1 MRKDEYKY
9 RETQTKP
16 RESIQQPGLLTQ
28 LLQLGGDEPDHDCIR
43 HEVSLLCTDSVSS
56 ARSPAD
62 LLTYIRLSGQPQLG
76 PVPHLRPQHVAAAD
90 VQKPEVS
97 HNPVAEK

>member
-1 MRKDEYKY
+1 MTVSGTRSPFSA
-9 RETQTKP
+9 RTVSALQ
-16 RESIQQPGLLTQ
+16 GLLPTY
-28 LLQLGGDEPDHDCIR
+28 
-43 HEVSLLCTDSVSS
+43 
-56 ARSPAD
+56 D
-62 LLTYIRLSGQPQLG
+62 LLTYIRLGGQPQLG